1 MSDSFVVSEHGRQLS
16 PRLLGLL
23 EEVCS
28 RGDVITSRQQVLC
41 LDAGSPI
48 TALICSVRLTSKLEA
63 CPVCLCGL
71 FCRLSYC
78 ANTGP
83 RELTFTWWKCYGLCL
98 WHKLSFFFC
107 FSVYFCLYGPFNCI
121 SHKFSRPLSVFS
133 LCSSGLIF
141 LSYSSFQLY
150 IFLHKSLLQPWY
162 NPKWLTGLKT
172 PINQLTNC

>member
-63 CPVCLCGL
+63 ALFVCAVCSVVYPIL
-71 FCRLSYC
+71 
-78 ANTGP
+78 
-83 RELTFTWWKCYGLCL
+83 LTRVPASSPSHGENVM
-98 WHKLSFFFC
+98 
-107 FSVYFCLYGPFNCI
+107 VYAFD
-121 SHKFSRPLSVFS
+121 
-133 LCSSGLIF
+133 
-141 LSYSSFQLY
+141 
-150 IFLHKSLLQPWY
+150 
-162 NPKWLTGLKT
+162 
-172 PINQLTNC
+172 IN